1 MKCPHCSKTIG
12 VFSRAVNK
20 WGKNKSC
27 PHCEQPIKL
36 YVSWKIAGLLFI
48 PAIVLAL
55 FLKPVFV
62 SLGLSG
68 SLATGLTTGA
78 LLLLSMRLKALPI
91 TNA

>member
-1 MKCPHCSKTIG
+1 MKCPHCSKSIG

-20 WGKNKSC
+20 WGKGKSC
-27 PHCEQPIKL
+27 PYCEQPIKV
-36 YVSWKIAGLLFI
+36 YVAWKIAGLLFI

-62 SLGLSG
+62 SFGLSG

-78 LLLLSMRLKALPI
+78 LILLSMRLKVLPS
-91 TNA
+91 TDA